1 MPSDA
6 LGTLPYPLLRLIYPA
21 QVSSRSPSPSP
32 IESPIPAVHD
42 PTISKTDNLS
52 AAERLREQMRR
63 DMLSQLGGDD
73 EGNVRFGVKSA
84 SESNERP
91 TTKEDELKRE
101 KKHEGVDWESMVS
114 GTKKVLT
121 MDVSSRNLMVW
132 LLITLMSIGCYASDV
147 PHFTTSSRTPVLLLV
162 RVQVQIIRRT
172 GRAGR
177 MSRGRRGRSLIVVTY
192 SS

>member
-32 IESPIPAVHD
+32 PLDLPAPTVKD

-63 DMLSQLGGDD
+63 DMLSQFGGEE
-73 EGNVRFGVKSA
+73 EGDVRFGVRSA
-84 SESNERP
+84 VKDEDERP
-91 TTKEDELKRE
+91 PTKEEEVKRE
-101 KKHEGVDWESMVS
+101 KRYEGVDWQSMVS

-121 MDVSSRNLMVW
+121 MDVSDLTLPLVES
-132 LLITLMSIGCYASDV
+132 LLIHLAGNTLDL

-162 RVQVQIIRRT
+162 RVQVQIIRRDGGT
-172 GRAGR
+172 GRL
-177 MSRGRRGRSLIVVTY
+177 SR
-192 SS
+192 